1 MRDIDLGRSETLI
14 EVYFIEIERDIAH
27 RLINIEKSCVLMM
40 LSTIPDDRL
49 LLKSDFSPPNLTI
62 DPFSMITLS
71 RIFGI
76 DLDFFLLKGTV

>member
-14 EVYFIEIERDIAH
+14 EVYFIEIERGIAH

-49 LLKSDFSPPNLTI
+49 LLKSDFFPPNLTI